1 MKLELFQIDAF
12 AKALFAG
19 NPAAVVPL
27 ESWLPETKMQAIAQ
41 ENNLAETAFFV
52 PGEAGYHIRWFTPAA
67 EVSLCGHAT
76 LASAFVL
83 TEFPGEAAET
93 IRFDSAS
100 GPLWVARNS
109 AGLLELNF
117 PAQAPHAVDAPEQL
131 VKGLALAGWAF
142 ECLALEDFLVVLE
155 SAEQLR
161 ALQPDYGQLQQLDLR
176 GVIVT
181 SPADQPQYDFYARFF
196 APKLQVPEDPVTG
209 SAYTQLVPYWQ
220 RRLGRT
226 EFMARQLSPRG
237 GDVYCSLAEDR
248 VLIAGNAVCY
258 LRGEIE
264 VD

>member
-1 MKLELFQIDAF
+1 VL
-12 AKALFAG
+12 
-19 NPAAVVPL
+19 
-27 ESWLPETKMQAIAQ
+27 
-41 ENNLAETAFFV
+41 
-52 PGEAGYHIRWFTPAA
+52 
-67 EVSLCGHAT
+67 LCGHAT

-83 TEFPGEAAET
+83 TEFLGEAAGT

-100 GPLWVARNS
+100 GPLWVKRNS

-117 PAQAPHAVDAPEQL
+117 PVQAPQAANAPEQL
-131 VKGLALAGWAF
+131 IKGLALKGWAY
-142 ECLALEDFLVVLE
+142 ECLAKEDFLVVLE

-181 SPADQPQYDFYARFF
+181 SPSDQAQYDFYARFF

-220 RRLGRT
+220 ERLGQT
-226 EFMARQLSPRG
+226 EFMARQLSSRG
-237 GDVYCSLAEDR
+237 GDVYCSLAGER

>member
-1 MKLELFQIDAF
+1 MKLDIYQVDAF
-12 AKALFAG
+12 AQKLFEG

-27 ESWLPETKMQAIAQ
+27 ETWLPEAKMQAIAQ

-52 PGEAGYHIRWFTPAA
+52 PGESVYHIRWFTPAA

-83 TEFPGEAAET
+83 TEFLGEAAET
-93 IRFDSAS
+93 LCFDSAS
-100 GPLWVARNS
+100 GPLWVTRNS

-117 PAQAPHAVDAPEQL
+117 PAQAPQAMDAPEQL
-131 VKGLALAGWAF
+131 SKGLGLEATEF
-142 ECLALEDFLVVLE
+142 ECLSQEDFLVVLD

-161 ALQPDYGQLQQLDLR
+161 TLQPDHGQLQQLDLR

-220 RRLGRT
+220 KRLGQNG
-226 EFMARQLSPRG
+226 FVARQLSRRG
-237 GDVYCSLAEDR
+237 GDVFCSLAGER

-264 VD
+264 ID